1 MYTPFLFK
9 LFYSPNEEEE
19 LIVLSSDKNVEMIA
33 GFVEESKKW
42 ATQRK
47 ELTKADIA
55 HKLTETFTVLA
66 LITVSTFLI
75 TLVLVCFSFAAVYFL
90 SIYLGSL
97 ALSFLCISCFYVIVL
112 WIVYLKRKSWIEA
125 PLKAFFLSIFS
136 MQQEADMVAMRNDIN
151 VTETKLADQWDE
163 MFHKEEEEVVLSP
176 TKRILSILSNSAV
189 IIDSALLGWKL
200 YRKFNGG
207 SSRRRRR

>member
-1 MYTPFLFK
+1 
-9 LFYSPNEEEE
+9 
-19 LIVLSSDKNVEMIA
+19 MIA

-47 ELTKADIA
+47 EFTKADVA

-66 LITVSTFLI
+66 LLVVTTFLV

-90 SIYLGSL
+90 TNYLNSL
-97 ALSFLCISCFYVIVL
+97 ALSFLCVCGFYILVL

-125 PLKAFFLSIFS
+125 PLKNFFLSIFS
-136 MQQEADMVAMRNDIN
+136 MQKEADLVAMRNDIAA
-151 VTETKLADQWDE
+151 TETKLADQWDE
-163 MFHKEEEEVVLSP
+163 MFHQEEEEIVLSP
-176 TKRILSILSNSAV
+176 TKRILSMISNSAV